1 MSASIRR
8 GRTTSEDGASSPRIP
23 ALPDRDTL
31 ADAQHPPVGTRRGRT
46 LHLLVLCDVTNDV
59 TMTSTMTS
67 TITSVGTTVTITT
80 ITTERD

>member
-1 MSASIRR
+1 M
-8 GRTTSEDGASSPRIP
+8 
-23 ALPDRDTL
+23 L

-67 TITSVGTTVTITT
+67 TITSVGTTIVTITT
-80 ITTERD
+80 ITT